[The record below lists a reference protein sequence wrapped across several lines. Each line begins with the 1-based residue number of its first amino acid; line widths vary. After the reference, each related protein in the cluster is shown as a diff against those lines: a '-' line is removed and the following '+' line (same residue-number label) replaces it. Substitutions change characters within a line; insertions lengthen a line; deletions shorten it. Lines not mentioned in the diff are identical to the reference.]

1 MTVKL
6 FAEKTGFEVL
16 CMPSPERE
24 ISDVYVGD
32 LLSWVMGKAKADDLW
47 ITIMSNLNVV
57 AVATLADVSCI
68 LLAEDVSPDSDTIKT
83 AEAKGVNILK
93 TTLSAYRA
101 AMRAAKE
108 VNE

>member
-1 MTVKL
+1 
-6 FAEKTGFEVL
+6 
-16 CMPSPERE
+16 
-24 ISDVYVGD
+24 
-32 LLSWVMGKAKADDLW
+32 
-47 ITIMSNLNVV
+47 MSNLNVV

-68 LLAEDVSPDSDTIKT
+68 LLAEDVSPDSDIIKT

-93 TTLSAYRA
+93 TELSAYRA